1 MNAADSKEEHS
12 STPAPQEE
20 DGDGELDMTASPRG
34 AALPLPRED
43 DEEQLADSSLIYVSS
58 VPSGN
63 SSFPARN
70 GTRST
75 SEKRSTINEDRA
87 PPQQPS
93 QQNFVHSF
101 YDSEESDGRCVCE
114 FNKLLLLLH
123 QNCF

>member
-43 DEEQLADSSLIYVSS
+43 DEEQLADSSIIYVSS

-63 SSFPARN
+63 SSFPSARN
-70 GTRST
+70 GTRNT
-75 SEKRSTINEDRA
+75 SEKRTTINEDRA

-101 YDSEESDGRCVCE
+101 YDSEESDGR
-114 FNKLLLLLH
+114 
-123 QNCF
+123 